1 VNASVS
7 DAAAE
12 TRISDDDPAHE
23 TATVVRT
30 TGSHRRR
37 TLLTGGKV
45 AAAGAVPTS
54 DDRPDSC
61 LTRVMSSTWPLVAV
75 LVVAF
80 FGATF
85 LAASETALLRITRA
99 RASTLRQQAGRRGA
113 KLAALVADLPRVLN
127 TILLLELLAQI
138 ASATVTGVLAAQW
151 FGSVGVT
158 IASIVLTM
166 LLFIYAEAI
175 PKTFAVRHADRVALR
190 VASAVAVLAALMKPV
205 VSVLVWLADLQA
217 PGKGI
222 AASPTITEYELRWL
236 ARNAAAEGQIEMTDR
251 EMIERAF
258 RFGDR
263 RADDI
268 MVPRTDI
275 VGVPSASTMEE
286 AIDVAIEAGHRR
298 LIVYRGT
305 LDDILGVVSLRVL
318 VAVPPDRRKLTVDH
332 LAARPLIVPKSK
344 HITALLREMQQDGT
358 HLAVVID
365 EYGGTAGL
373 VTIEDIAEELIGS
386 VTEDELI
393 RTGDGSWSVAGL
405 LPVEDLQEALG
416 ADLPDGDWNTAG
428 GLVVGLLERLPHL
441 GDEVTAA
448 GYRFGITTMRGHRIH
463 RIEVTA
469 I

>member
-1 VNASVS
+1 MSALS
-7 DAAAE
+7 
-12 TRISDDDPAHE
+12 
-23 TATVVRT
+23 
-30 TGSHRRR
+30 
-37 TLLTGGKV
+37 
-45 AAAGAVPTS
+45 PT
-54 DDRPDSC
+54 DC
-61 LTRVMSSTWPLVAV
+61 LTRGMSSTWLLVAV

-80 FGATF
+80 FGAML
-85 LAASETALLRITRA
+85 LAASETALLRISKA
-99 RASTLRQQAGRRGA
+99 RASMLRQQRGRRGA
-113 KLAALVADLPRVLN
+113 RLAALIGDLPRVLN

-138 ASATVTGVLAAQW
+138 ASATVTGMLASQW

-166 LLFIYAEAI
+166 LLFVYAEAI

-190 VASAVAVLAALMKPV
+190 VASIVSLLATLMKPV
-205 VSVLVWLADLQA
+205 VSVLVWVADLQA

-222 AASPTITEYELRWL
+222 AASPTITEHELRWL
-236 ARNAAAEGQIEMTDR
+236 ARSAAAEGEIDVTDR

-275 VGVPSASTMEE
+275 VGIPSASTIEQ
-286 AIDVAIEAGHRR
+286 AIDVAVQSGHRH
-298 LIVYRGT
+298 LIVHKGT

-318 VAVPPDRRKLTVDH
+318 VAVPTDRRGITVDH
-332 LAARPLIVPKSK
+332 LTARPLIVPRSK
-344 HITALLREMQQDGT
+344 HITALLREMQSDGT

-386 VTEDELI
+386 VTQDELI
-393 RTGDGSWSVAGL
+393 RTGDAWSVAGL
-405 LPVEDLQEALG
+405 LPVEDLREALG
-416 ADLPDGDWNTAG
+416 TDLPDGDWNTTG
-428 GLVVGLLERLPHL
+428 GLVVGLLERLPQV

-448 GYRFGITTMRGHRIH
+448 GYRFRITSMRGHRIH

-469 I
+469 V

>member
-1 VNASVS
+1 
-7 DAAAE
+7 
-12 TRISDDDPAHE
+12 
-23 TATVVRT
+23 
-30 TGSHRRR
+30 
-37 TLLTGGKV
+37 
-45 AAAGAVPTS
+45 
-54 DDRPDSC
+54 
-61 LTRVMSSTWPLVAV
+61 MSTTWPLVAI

-80 FGATF
+80 FGAMF
-85 LAASETALLRITRA
+85 LAASETALLRISRA
-99 RASTLRQQAGRRGA
+99 RASMLRHQEGKRGA
-113 KLAALVADLPRVLN
+113 RLAGLIGDLPRVLN

-138 ASATVTGVLAAQW
+138 GSATVTGVLAAQW

-158 IASIVLTM
+158 IASVVLTM

-175 PKTFAVRHADRVALR
+175 PKTFAVRHSDRVALR
-190 VASAVAVLAALMKPV
+190 VASVVSVLAAVMRPI

-222 AASPTITEYELRWL
+222 AASPTITEHELRWL
-236 ARNAAAEGQIEMTDR
+236 ARNAAAEGSIEMTDR

-275 VGVPSASTMEE
+275 VGVPSASTIEK
-286 AIDVAIEAGHRR
+286 AIDIAIEAGHRR
-298 LIVYRGT
+298 LLVYKGT
-305 LDDILGVVSLRVL
+305 LDDIVGVVSLRVL
-318 VAVPPDRRKLTVDH
+318 VAVPTDRRALTVDH
-332 LAARPLIVPKSK
+332 LTSRPLIVPKSK
-344 HITALLREMQQDGT
+344 HVTALLREMQNEGT

-386 VTEDELI
+386 VTEEELV
-393 RTGDGSWSVAGL
+393 RTGETSWSVAGL

-428 GLVVGLLERLPHL
+428 GFVVGLLERLPEV

-448 GYRFGITTMRGHRIH
+448 GYRFRITTMRGHRIH
-463 RIEVTA
+463 RIEA
-469 I
+469 AQI